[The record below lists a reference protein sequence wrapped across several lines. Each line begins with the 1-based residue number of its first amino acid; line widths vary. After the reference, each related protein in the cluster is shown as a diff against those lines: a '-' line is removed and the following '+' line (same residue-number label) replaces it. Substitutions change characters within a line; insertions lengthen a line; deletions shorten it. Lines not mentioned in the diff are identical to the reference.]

1 MQKICLQYRVQ
12 ELSTQP
18 LAHLLP
24 ALGLEVAV
32 VTLVQTGNA
41 RGSSQ
46 STWAS
51 LCVFSEVGFLQ
62 GAASACSQSCG
73 VSSFPPLEA
82 VAAATQIPLVRSVMT
97 RAFTSFLRNSFSRW
111 MLCVQD
117 WKKMRETGGQQLA
130 QPSMLL
136 SLMLGRLCQ
145 GHRPCCRSEQP
156 LHTKDLLSRKA
167 DTVSRIR
174 PVYLRK
180 KVSPKAG

>member
-1 MQKICLQYRVQ
+1 MQKICLRCRVQ

-24 ALGLEVAV
+24 GLGLEVGD

-41 RGSSQ
+41 TGSSQ

-51 LCVFSEVGFLQ
+51 LCIFSLVGFLQ
-62 GAASACSQSCG
+62 GAASACSQSCSM
-73 VSSFPPLEA
+73 SSSPPLDA

-117 WKKMRETGGQQLA
+117 WKKMRDTGGQQLPW
-130 QPSMLL
+130 PSMLL
-136 SLMLGRLCQ
+136 LLMLGRLSRTQILLWIRRPLAHQ
-145 GHRPCCRSEQP
+145 GPS
-156 LHTKDLLSRKA
+156 L
-167 DTVSRIR
+167 V
-174 PVYLRK
+174 
-180 KVSPKAG
+180 

>member
-1 MQKICLQYRVQ
+1 MQKICLRCRVQ

-24 ALGLEVAV
+24 ALGLEVGD
-32 VTLVQTGNA
+32 VTLLQTGNA

-62 GAASACSQSCG
+62 GAASACSQSCS
-73 VSSFPPLEA
+73 VSSSPPLDA

-97 RAFTSFLRNSFSRW
+97 RALTSFLRNSFSRW

-117 WKKMRETGGQQLA
+117 WKKMRDRRSATTLAKHAPARAAQGGA
-130 QPSMLL
+130 A
-136 SLMLGRLCQ
+136 
-145 GHRPCCRSEQP
+145 
-156 LHTKDLLSRKA
+156 LH
-167 DTVSRIR
+167 
-174 PVYLRK
+174 
-180 KVSPKAG
+180 